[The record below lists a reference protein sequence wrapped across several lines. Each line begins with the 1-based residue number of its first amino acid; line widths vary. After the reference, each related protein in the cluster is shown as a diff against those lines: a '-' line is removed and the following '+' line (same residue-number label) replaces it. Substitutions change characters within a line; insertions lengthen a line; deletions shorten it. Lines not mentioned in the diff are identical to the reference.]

1 MPAGG
6 NLSDRKPAAMAA
18 VLDRSQPPQRLEIP
32 VSLASWFR
40 SLFSPRP
47 DGPKSPIGRNDVCWC
62 GSGKKYKKCHLKNDE
77 LKRVEASYSAH
88 ISARNRMG
96 DGVMPGSGK
105 KKKPGAPEAAPRPA
119 ERG

>member
-1 MPAGG
+1 
-6 NLSDRKPAAMAA
+6 
-18 VLDRSQPPQRLEIP
+18 LDADQFPQNNRRLENP
-32 VSLASWFR
+32 VSLATWFR
-40 SLFSPRP
+40 NLLSPRKQP
-47 DGPKSPIGRNDVCWC
+47 DLKAPIGRNDICWC
-62 GSGKKYKKCHLKNDE
+62 GSGKKYKRCHLKSDE

-105 KKKPGAPEAAPRPA
+105 KKPARQPEAAPAPA

>member
-1 MPAGG
+1 MRAGKVLLEEVG
-6 NLSDRKPAAMAA
+6 ASGAARP
-18 VLDRSQPPQRLEIP
+18 RSIRRTSRLEIP

-47 DGPKSPIGRNDVCWC
+47 DGPKAPIGRNDVCWC
-62 GSGKKYKKCHLKNDE
+62 GSGKKYKKCHLKSDE